1 MELKYRIYYVIMLLA
16 TVAMMSCARMEV
28 QNTETKLEYSGL
40 SFNYVWET
48 QSADATKDSLYCLIN
63 KIRYTSHYFLKTDAN
78 GAIKSDKTVD
88 NEELVVDGVQFDS
101 KYYLKSGEY
110 NIYVIDK
117 PQEGLSVDSL
127 KNFVQSAAISPSNIV
142 LRVCEQSI
150 DEMEILNDEA
160 WEGTSWM
167 STLNGNYP
175 YFYNI
180 DSVRFDVKTDYIVE
194 NGVDATLEFK
204 PFNITQKV
212 IMPFVVTADEGVNI
226 QKILIEFSGILE
238 RRYLTDN
245 RAIIGDNDK
254 GIGRIILSANVVKK
268 EGNDIYYQ
276 VVLHTLGLIPNLDS
290 EVMSNGPGAIF
301 MAIYAEAEGK
311 KKMLRTTKNIS
322 KYIKESGGVAFDDKD
337 KVFEIL
343 TNEVVLNTDDLRFKV
358 TKRQITSDTEDG
370 IQEWEGEGNDFEGE
384 I

>member
-1 MELKYRIYYVIMLLA
+1 MGLKFRIYYVIMLLA
-16 TVAMMSCARMEV
+16 TVAVVSCARMEV
-28 QNTETKLEYSGL
+28 QDAATKLEYSGL
-40 SFNYVWET
+40 SFNYVWDT
-48 QSADATKDSLYCLIN
+48 QSADATKDSLYCIIN
-63 KIRYTSHYFLKTDAN
+63 KTRYTSHYFLKTDAN

-88 NEELVVDGVQFDS
+88 SKEQVVDGVQFDS

-110 NIYVIDK
+110 TIYVIDK

-127 KNFVQSAAISPSNIV
+127 KNFVQSEAISPNDIV
-142 LRVCEQSI
+142 LRVREQSI
-150 DEMEILNDEA
+150 DDMEILKDEA

-212 IMPFVVTADEGVNI
+212 VMPFIVTAEEGVNI
-226 QKILIEFSGILE
+226 QKILIEFSGVLE
-238 RRYLTDN
+238 RRYLTGSK
-245 RAIIGDNDK
+245 AIMGDNDK
-254 GIGRIILSANVVKK
+254 GIGRIILSAEAVKK

-276 VVLHTLGLIPNLDS
+276 AVLHTLGLIPNLESD
-290 EVMSNGPGAIF
+290 VIANGPGAIYL
-301 MAIYAEAEGK
+301 AIFAEAEGK

-322 KYIKESGGVAFDDKD
+322 RYINESGGVAFDDKEN
-337 KVFEIL
+337 VFEIL
-343 TNEVVLNTDDLRFKV
+343 KNEVVLNTGFHFNV

>member
-1 MELKYRIYYVIMLLA
+1 MGLKYRIYYVIMLLA
-16 TVAMMSCARMEV
+16 TVVVMSCARMEV

-63 KIRYTSHYFLKTDAN
+63 KTRYTSHYFLKTDAN

-88 NEELVVDGVQFDS
+88 SEDKVVDGVQFDS

-110 NIYVIDK
+110 TVYVIDK
-117 PQEGLSVDSL
+117 PQEGLSIDSL
-127 KNFVQSAAISPSNIV
+127 KNFVQSAAASSNDIV
-142 LRVCEQSI
+142 LRVHEQNVN
-150 DEMEILNDEA
+150 DMEILKDES

-167 STLNGNYP
+167 STLNETYP

-180 DSVRFDVKTDYIVE
+180 DSVRFDFKTNYIVE

-212 IMPFVVTADEGVNI
+212 VMPFIVTAEEGVNI

-245 RAIIGDNDK
+245 KAIIGDDNK
-254 GIGRIILSANVVKK
+254 GIGRIILSADEVKK
-268 EGNDIYYQ
+268 EGNDIHYQ
-276 VVLHTLGLIPNLDS
+276 AELHTLGLIPNLESDIIA
-290 EVMSNGPGAIF
+290 NGPGAIY

-322 KYIKESGGVAFDDKD
+322 KCIKDAGGVFYDDKTE
-337 KVFEIL
+337 VFEIRS
-343 TNEVVLNTDDLRFKV
+343 NEIILNTGYHFNV
-358 TKRQITSDTEDG
+358 TKEQITSDTEDG

>member
-1 MELKYRIYYVIMLLA
+1 MELKFRIYYVIISLA
-16 TVAMMSCARMEV
+16 TFAVMSCARMEV
-28 QNTETKLEYSGL
+28 QNAETKLEYSGL

-48 QSADATKDSLYCLIN
+48 QSADATKDSLYCIIN
-63 KIRYTSHYFLKTDAN
+63 KTRYTSHYFLKTDAN

-88 NEELVVDGVQFDS
+88 SEDKVVDGVQFDS

-110 NIYVIDK
+110 TVYVIDK
-117 PQEGLSVDSL
+117 PQEGLVIDSL
-127 KNFVQSAAISPSNIV
+127 KNFLQSAATSPNDIV
-142 LRVCEQSI
+142 LRVREQNI
-150 DEMEILNDEA
+150 DDMELLKDES

-167 STLNGNYP
+167 STLNSNYP

-180 DSVRFDVKTDYIVE
+180 DSVRFDMKTNYVIE
-194 NGVDATLEFK
+194 NGVDATIEFK

-212 IMPFVVTADEGVNI
+212 VMPFVVTAEEGVNI

-254 GIGRIILSANVVKK
+254 GIGRIILSADVVKK

-290 EVMSNGPGAIF
+290 EVISNGPGAIY

-343 TNEVVLNTDDLRFKV
+343 TNEVVLNTGYHFNV
-358 TKRQITSDTEDG
+358 TKEQITSDTEDG
-370 IQEWEGEGNDFEGE
+370 IQEWEGDGNDFEGE

>member
-1 MELKYRIYYVIMLLA
+1 MELKFRIYYVIISLA
-16 TVAMMSCARMEV
+16 TFAVMSCARMEV
-28 QNTETKLEYSGL
+28 QNAETKLEYSGI

-48 QSADATKDSLYCLIN
+48 QSADATKDSLYCIIN
-63 KIRYTSHYFLKTDAN
+63 KTRYTSHYFLKTDAN

-88 NEELVVDGVQFDS
+88 NEEQVVDGVQFDS

-110 NIYVIDK
+110 TVYVIDK
-117 PQEGLSVDSL
+117 PQEGLVIDSL
-127 KNFVQSAAISPSNIV
+127 KNFLQSAATSPNDIV
-142 LRVCEQSI
+142 LRVREQNI
-150 DEMEILNDEA
+150 DDMELLKDES

-167 STLNGNYP
+167 STLNCNYP

-180 DSVRFDVKTDYIVE
+180 DSVRFDMKTNYVIE
-194 NGVDATLEFK
+194 NGVDATIEFK

-212 IMPFVVTADEGVNI
+212 VMPFVVTAEEGVNI

-254 GIGRIILSANVVKK
+254 GIGRIILSADVVKK

-276 VVLHTLGLIPNLDS
+276 VVLHTLGLIPNLYS
-290 EVMSNGPGAIF
+290 EVIYNGPGAIY

-322 KYIKESGGVAFDDKD
+322 KYIKGSGGVAFDDKD

-343 TNEVVLNTDDLRFKV
+343 TNEVVLNTGYHFNV
-358 TKRQITSDTEDG
+358 TKEQITSDTEDG
-370 IQEWEGEGNDFEGE
+370 IQEWEGDGNDFEGE